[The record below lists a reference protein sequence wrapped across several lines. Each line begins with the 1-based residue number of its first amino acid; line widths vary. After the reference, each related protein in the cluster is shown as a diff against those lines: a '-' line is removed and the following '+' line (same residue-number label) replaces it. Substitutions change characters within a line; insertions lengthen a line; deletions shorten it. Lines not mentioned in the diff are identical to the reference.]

1 MNGEKN
7 ENHRNN
13 KKITRKSRKAWRLQ
27 NRSIKQLRNKH
38 TRNTRTRVHRRK
50 QITDKNKHATRKAY
64 QKNLHTSRKRTK
76 QATKKRMA
84 RRLQIKTFIYYKKYN
99 INYH

>member
-7 ENHRNN
+7 ENHRSN
-13 KKITRKSRKAWRLQ
+13 KKITRKPRKARRLR
-27 NRSIKQLRNKH
+27 NRNTKQLRNKH
-38 TRNTRTRVHRRK
+38 SRNTGIGIHRRK
-50 QITDKNKHATRKAY
+50 QIIDKNKHATRKAY